1 MDRNELARAYRNIGV
16 AYIAAAEVLEGA
28 TAVPAKDA
36 TVGELAHADYVRR
49 TEGLQPLPPLNVP
62 IDARPTDNASYAQ
75 PEPLRCPAHGTPYRS
90 GTRGLFCT
98 AKGIEP
104 AWTDRKG
111 YCSITP
117 DNAAQYVA
125 IHTAR

>member
-28 TAVPAKDA
+28 SVVNEEPPKDA
-36 TVGELAHADYVRR
+36 TVGQLAQ
-49 TEGLQPLPPLNVP
+49 GLQPLPPV
-62 IDARPTDNASYAQ
+62 NAPPMPATQ
-75 PEPLRCPAHGTPYRS
+75 PAPHTMADPLRCPAHGVPYRS
-90 GTRGLFCT
+90 GTRGLFCSQ
-98 AKGIEP
+98 KGSEP

-125 IHTAR
+125 IHTVR